1 MAVSIVESQ
10 SADTRTIVGLIGF
23 SVIFAIAGQQLAAVQ
38 GPQLLSAKPAPNKL
52 ATTGGKTIIGGF
64 AAATILSL
72 LAHAGTPGREFAVGL
87 AVITCVTSVLV
98 FGSPV
103 WEEVAALV
111 GHPTKPAAPT
121 GNTTPTNPTNPT
133 S

>member
-23 SVIFAIAGQQLAAVQ
+23 SVLFAIAGQQLAAVK
-38 GPQLLSAKPAPNKL
+38 GPQLLSASPSPNKL

-98 FGSPV
+98 YGSPV

-111 GHPTKPAAPT
+111 GHPTKPATPT
-121 GNTTPTNPTNPT
+121 GNTTPTNPT